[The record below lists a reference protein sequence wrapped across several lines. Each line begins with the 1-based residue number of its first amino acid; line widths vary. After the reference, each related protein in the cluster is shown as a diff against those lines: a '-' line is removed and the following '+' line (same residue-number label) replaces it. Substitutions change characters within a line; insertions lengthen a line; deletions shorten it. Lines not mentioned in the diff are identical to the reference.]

1 MIHYTHIYIYYPY
14 CDIQHLYVTYIY
26 ILYIYSNIMLPL
38 IAHLYMIIRSV
49 VAHSYLK
56 LPDDIRG

>member
-1 MIHYTHIYIYYPY
+1 
-14 CDIQHLYVTYIY
+14 
-26 ILYIYSNIMLPL
+26 MLPL
-38 IAHLYMIIRSV
+38 IAHLYMIIRIV

>member
-1 MIHYTHIYIYYPY
+1 MIDYTHTYIYTILIVISNIYTLHIYILCIFKY
-14 CDIQHLYVTYIY
+14 HV
-26 ILYIYSNIMLPL
+26 
-38 IAHLYMIIRSV
+38 IAHLYMIIRIV